1 MKKLLIILLLLP
13 VIAFGQAQEDSV
25 TVSPGEYTCLGLR
38 HDSAFDFTSGKP
50 VFIIAGVKKICAGS
64 HSYLLIMLDG
74 SVKGWGP
81 NDAGELGLGNTSPAS
96 TPTTATIDNLGNPLP
111 VMVDGGMSANLNAP
125 YWQSW
130 MISAAGDLYI
140 AGCTLGGGSGD
151 NTTGSSTTTRFT
163 KVVFPGGATIVKAQT
178 GRFMMAMDNIG
189 RVWTWGGY
197 NDVYVLA
204 QGASPVNYKVPTQIS
219 FGGETA
225 TDIAGG
231 SNTNY
236 IITTAHHY
244 WSWTYAN
251 QTDYNAT
258 GTFSGGTFTPGANP
272 TVPENITT
280 TLNFP
285 TTIWKIAVNNE
296 SSYAILTDS
305 SLWGWG
311 GNANGTIGDGNENN
325 YYTYKCCPGPNSGSP
340 APFAWGQDFHDVQVF
355 KPKRIGQGIKFK
367 SIWVTNALDYTGYFL
382 DQYNILYAAGRDK
395 QAICHGITPGNV
407 TQGDQQGHYPNSW
420 DHPYLTKIFPFRVTT
435 VYQSPS
441 PYCVL
446 NPASTFCSHYTI
458 PSHSAPTAVYS
469 ASTAG
474 GYIVLNAS
482 GSSDTRV
489 IAYSIHKQTAG
500 TPLAMGAP
508 DQPIDTIKMTTTGT
522 AIPNGSYSFQV
533 TLINDNWD
541 STKATATVTVG
552 GSNCQCSYFFAASG
566 SDANPGTI
574 GSPFQTLT
582 KLNSLASDTSASFFL
597 NGGDTWYGGITGFK
611 GKRLDSY
618 GTGQAIVSGFITLS
632 SWMNE
637 GGGIYSASCP
647 GCSIKNNLLTINGA
661 QQPIARDPDTGYYSF
676 ETSSGHVSIT
686 DNQLAGSPDHS
697 SGYVV
702 IRNNHFTETTNKI
715 TSISGTT
722 INYTSVTTQ
731 AANPGYG
738 YFFFNDSLS
747 LTVFGEW
754 WLSAASGRMKVFFGG
769 GGPGTNVVKTT
780 SVDTLLRIAD
790 GAKGV
795 TINNIDF
802 EGAGIMAVY
811 IGVDTNT
818 TVSNCTMRYN
828 GGSGILDDLSIG
840 TRLVSNYI
848 DQSNDNAILI
858 QPTVKNNYTGYN
870 TVKNSGLLPGHGR
883 NVPGFSY
890 TGIRQSSVGGITEFN
905 RMDSVGYDGIYGY
918 QDSSINNNWV
928 TNALLVLD
936 DGAGIYHLGFKADST
951 KRNIIRH
958 NIVTDIPGNVQG
970 TADLFNQSFCIYS
983 DNTNVNQIIDSN
995 VCARSAYAG
1004 VFLHNTRT
1012 TWVLDNTIYDCPS
1025 GIDMQGDNPA
1035 NPMTNLIVKR
1045 NIIGLTAGANRF
1057 VVNVSSFN
1065 GYSYFNLPSF
1075 DSNYYSYPRTNA
1087 TPFRTFVT
1095 STATLKNYAQWQGVA
1110 TDTRARQLDP
1120 ALLFQYNTTSA
1131 PVQFALTAN
1140 YVNALNTPFY
1150 TSTAIPAFAGL
1161 LLFQGNYF
1169 RIRRNSKIR
1178 FQ

>member
-1 MKKLLIILLLLP
+1 M
-13 VIAFGQAQEDSV
+13 AFLFLMALQRRTHINWDQDASTAQYQSHKPKNMAPGINDWIDMSEGYDYVFYKQFMRAGPRIYSV
-25 TVSPGEYTCLGLR
+25 GR
-38 HDSAFDFTSGKP
+38 NK
-50 VFIIAGVKKICAGS
+50 
-64 HSYLLIMLDG
+64 G
-74 SVKGWGP
+74 SVLA
-81 NDAGELGLGNTSPAS
+81 DSTSE
-96 TPTTATIDNLGNPLP
+96 GNP
-111 VMVDGGMSANLNAP
+111 SN
-125 YWQSW
+125 
-130 MISAAGDLYI
+130 
-140 AGCTLGGGSGD
+140 
-151 NTTGSSTTTRFT
+151 
-163 KVVFPGGATIVKAQT
+163 GA
-178 GRFMMAMDNIG
+178 
-189 RVWTWGGY
+189 
-197 NDVYVLA
+197 L
-204 QGASPVNYKVPTQIS
+204 
-219 FGGETA
+219 
-225 TDIAGG
+225 
-231 SNTNY
+231 
-236 IITTAHHY
+236 
-244 WSWTYAN
+244 
-251 QTDYNAT
+251 
-258 GTFSGGTFTPGANP
+258 GAN
-272 TVPENITT
+272 
-280 TLNFP
+280 
-285 TTIWKIAVNNE
+285 
-296 SSYAILTDS
+296 
-305 SLWGWG
+305 
-311 GNANGTIGDGNENN
+311 
-325 YYTYKCCPGPNSGSP
+325 
-340 APFAWGQDFHDVQVF
+340 
-355 KPKRIGQGIKFK
+355 
-367 SIWVTNALDYTGYFL
+367 
-382 DQYNILYAAGRDK
+382 
-395 QAICHGITPGNV
+395 
-407 TQGDQQGHYPNSW
+407 YPNSW
-420 DHPYLTKIFPFRVTT
+420 DRTLLTEIRPFQIGTTYYSTSPWCNSNPGAAGCSVFSAGANVKPTCNLSVTSSGST
-435 VYQSPS
+435 VY
-441 PYCVL
+441 L
-446 NPASTFCSHYTI
+446 NG
-458 PSHSAPTAVYS
+458 S
-469 ASTAG
+469 ASTDDHHISYWQFSSSILQNMG
-474 GYIVLNAS
+474 IVTGQTDTVYGVAS
-482 GSSDTRV
+482 GTYTVKLKITDNGWLSD
-489 IAYSIHKQTAG
+489 S
-500 TPLAMGAP
+500 M
-508 DQPIDTIKMTTTGT
+508 
-522 AIPNGSYSFQV
+522 SV
-533 TLINDNWD
+533 TF
-541 STKATATVTVG
+541 TVG
-552 GSNCQCSYFFAASG
+552 GSNCQCSYFFASSG
-566 SDANPGTI
+566 SDSNPGTS

-582 KLNSLASDTSASFFL
+582 KLNSLSSDTTASFYL
-597 NGGDTWYGGITGFK
+597 NGGDIFTGRITGFK

-632 SWMNE
+632 SWINE
-637 GGGIYSASCP
+637 GGGIYSAPCP

-747 LTVFGEW
+747 QTVFGEW

-769 GGPGTNVVKTT
+769 GGPGANVVKTT
-780 SVDTLLRIAD
+780 NIDTLLRIAD

-818 TVSNCTMRYN
+818 TVSNCTMRYS

-905 RMDSVGYDGIYGY
+905 RVDSVGYDGIYGY

-970 TADLFNQSFCIYS
+970 TADLFNQSFCLYS

-1012 TWVLDNTIYDCPS
+1012 TWLLDNTIYDCAS

-1035 NPMTNLIVKR
+1035 NPMTNLVVKR
-1045 NIIGLTAGANRF
+1045 NVIGLTAGANKF

-1065 GYSYFNLPSF
+1065 GYSYFNLLSF

-1131 PVQFALTAN
+1131 PAQLALTAN
-1140 YVNALNTPFY
+1140 YVNALNIPFY
-1150 TSTAIPAFAGL
+1150 TATAIPSYSGL

-1169 RIRRNSKIR
+1169 RIRKNSKIK

>member
-446 NPASTFCSHYTI
+446 NPASTFCTHYTI
-458 PSHSAPTAVYS
+458 PSHSAPTAALTAKIIGSKIVLDAS
-469 ASTAG
+469 AS
-474 GYIVLNAS
+474 
-482 GSSDTRV
+482 SDART

-500 TPLAMGAP
+500 ATLAMGAP
-508 DQPIDTIKMTTTGT
+508 DQAIDTLSITTAG
-522 AIPNGSYSFQV
+522 ASIPNGTYSFSV
-533 TLINDNWD
+533 TIINDNWD
-541 STKATATVTVG
+541 STKATGTVIVGGLPTVSAGSDQTISLPTSSIGLTGTATAAAGNGSLTYLWTKVSGPGSTTISGNTTLTPTMSGLQAGVYVFQLRATDVNSNTNTSTAQVTVS
-552 GSNCQCSYFFAASG
+552 GSGNCFCAYFFAASG

-582 KLNSLASDTSASFFL
+582 KLNS
-597 NGGDTWYGGITGFK
+597 W
-611 GKRLDSY
+611 
-618 GTGQAIVSGFITLS
+618 
-632 SWMNE
+632 
-637 GGGIYSASCP
+637 
-647 GCSIKNNLLTINGA
+647 
-661 QQPIARDPDTGYYSF
+661 
-676 ETSSGHVSIT
+676 
-686 DNQLAGSPDHS
+686 
-697 SGYVV
+697 
-702 IRNNHFTETTNKI
+702 
-715 TSISGTT
+715 
-722 INYTSVTTQ
+722 
-731 AANPGYG
+731 
-738 YFFFNDSLS
+738 
-747 LTVFGEW
+747 
-754 WLSAASGRMKVFFGG
+754 
-769 GGPGTNVVKTT
+769 
-780 SVDTLLRIAD
+780 LRI
-790 GAKGV
+790 
-795 TINNIDF
+795 
-802 EGAGIMAVY
+802 
-811 IGVDTNT
+811 
-818 TVSNCTMRYN
+818 
-828 GGSGILDDLSIG
+828 L
-840 TRLVSNYI
+840 
-848 DQSNDNAILI
+848 
-858 QPTVKNNYTGYN
+858 
-870 TVKNSGLLPGHGR
+870 LLP
-883 NVPGFSY
+883 F
-890 TGIRQSSVGGITEFN
+890 I
-905 RMDSVGYDGIYGY
+905 
-918 QDSSINNNWV
+918 
-928 TNALLVLD
+928 
-936 DGAGIYHLGFKADST
+936 
-951 KRNIIRH
+951 
-958 NIVTDIPGNVQG
+958 
-970 TADLFNQSFCIYS
+970 
-983 DNTNVNQIIDSN
+983 
-995 VCARSAYAG
+995 
-1004 VFLHNTRT
+1004 
-1012 TWVLDNTIYDCPS
+1012 
-1025 GIDMQGDNPA
+1025 
-1035 NPMTNLIVKR
+1035 
-1045 NIIGLTAGANRF
+1045 
-1057 VVNVSSFN
+1057 
-1065 GYSYFNLPSF
+1065 
-1075 DSNYYSYPRTNA
+1075 
-1087 TPFRTFVT
+1087 
-1095 STATLKNYAQWQGVA
+1095 
-1110 TDTRARQLDP
+1110 
-1120 ALLFQYNTTSA
+1120 
-1131 PVQFALTAN
+1131 
-1140 YVNALNTPFY
+1140 
-1150 TSTAIPAFAGL
+1150 
-1161 LLFQGNYF
+1161 
-1169 RIRRNSKIR
+1169 
-1178 FQ
+1178 